1 LPFTKDLT
9 YIKGF
14 VLTYNF
20 MRLAVSKGKPDRI
33 PLLFCGK
40 TMIEDMKV
48 LVDLVEEGTVIA
60 PRFLPPQFRDLSGL
74 SSWLSF
80 SRFMSS
86 LNFRQLEQDYANI
99 L

>member
-1 LPFTKDLT
+1 
-9 YIKGF
+9 
-14 VLTYNF
+14 
-20 MRLAVSKGKPDRI
+20 
-33 PLLFCGK
+33 
-40 TMIEDMKV
+40 MKV